1 MPTKTPSAEIE
12 AVTERAMRLSPKDR
26 AELGERLLFSVA
38 AAQPTLHPSWAPEL
52 ARRVAELDSGEAVLI
67 PAEEVFAEARR
78 IIDSHR
84 AAG

>member
-12 AVTERAMRLSPKDR
+12 AVAEQAMRLSADDR

-38 AAQPTLHPSWAPEL
+38 ATQPTLHPSWASEL
-52 ARRVAELDSGEAVLI
+52 TRRVAELDSGEAVLV

-84 AAG
+84 AAT